1 MIRDPKTA
9 IEKPDALAHFHQRQG
24 YNCAQAV
31 LKAFA
36 ARAGFDEACI
46 GAFSRFGGGRAPDGE
61 CGALFA
67 AKSLFRDR
75 AAQQAIENIF
85 VRAAGDATCRAIR
98 KGKTFT
104 CGQCVQTAADA
115 VLAQLEN
122 GCVLQRPA
130 ECGR

>member
-1 MIRDPKTA
+1 MDQ
-9 IEKPDALAHFHQRQG
+9 PDALAYFHQQQG
-24 YNCAQAV
+24 YTCAQAV
-31 LKAFA
+31 WKAYA
-36 ARAGFDEACI
+36 AQAGLDEACLESL
-46 GAFSRFGGGRAPDGE
+46 SRFGGGRAPDGE

-67 AKSLFRDR
+67 AKSLFQDR
-75 AAQQAIENIF
+75 AAQRAIENIF

-122 GCVLQRPA
+122 GCVLHRPA